1 MWNYIS
7 VLLQVNQEIVNDTAK
22 LMIHRLVA
30 RALARDP
37 SLVERAKTLA
47 AHNAQRYPA
56 RDFVRQ
62 WDSLLKLPLAQ
73 IRSRLTSRDPDMY
86 RLRLSS
92 PFALVE
98 ELGLADENLRRRIGR
113 AARRIA
119 ERRASHA
126 AVAAI
131 LAP

>member
-1 MWNYIS
+1 MAMG
-7 VLLQVNQEIVNDTAK
+7 LQVNQETVNDTAK

-30 RALARDP
+30 RALAHDP

-47 AHNAQRYPA
+47 ARNAERYPA

-73 IRSRLTSRDPDMY
+73 IRSRLTSRDPEMY
-86 RLRLSS
+86 QLRLSS

-113 AARRIA
+113 AARRVA

-126 AVAAI
+126 AVAAA